1 MEDKKVTPKLDEND
15 KELLRNFNN
24 EERSLL
30 ICKKCGHLLD
40 EVVIRRAQ
48 YVYESYALN
57 GETKRLEYEDD
68 LDTEYIDDD
77 EEALYYCNHCDE
89 LLDVEQVDE
98 LINRDILYY

>member
-15 KELLRNFNN
+15 KELLKNFNN

-30 ICKKCGHLLD
+30 ICKNCGHLLD

-57 GETKRLEYEDD
+57 GETERLEYEDD

-77 EEALYYCNHCDE
+77 EALYYCGHCDE
-89 LLDVEQVDE
+89 LLDDKQVNE
-98 LINRDILYY
+98 LIIKDILY